1 MPLHLSEESVE
12 FPATTFIAF
21 QSRVRQSEERI
32 VAVRK
37 DLPRDGDSDG

>member
-1 MPLHLSEESVE
+1 MPLHLSEESVK
-12 FPATTFIAF
+12 FPATTFIAL

-37 DLPRDGDSDG
+37 DLPRDGDSNG